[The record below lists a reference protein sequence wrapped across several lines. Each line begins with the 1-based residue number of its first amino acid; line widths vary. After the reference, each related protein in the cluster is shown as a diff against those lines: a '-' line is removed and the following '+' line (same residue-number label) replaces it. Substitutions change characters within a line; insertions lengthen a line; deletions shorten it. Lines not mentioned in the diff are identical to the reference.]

1 MQYMRWFLCLVALI
15 GGAVTHASKSLPARD
30 LTVELRQIEE
40 TYGEP
45 AGYSVSAGN
54 AAEPAALRYQKLL
67 VRNGEKATV
76 EMLQSTAK
84 QWTQS
89 VVSSGTG
96 GNTLGVNQQVEWLEA
111 GYVITV
117 QPKWPGGNRS
127 ATVAVELEQKDLVPG
142 NQADTPQQARRKYNS
157 TITVP
162 LAQWVTIL
170 SRGEVPKSGTYSTSS
185 THKMGRQALQIRV
198 LVP

>member
-1 MQYMRWFLCLVALI
+1 MQSAKWCFFLLACI
-15 GGAVTHASKSLPARD
+15 GGALAHASKSLPARD

-40 TYGEP
+40 THGDP
-45 AGYSVSAGN
+45 ASYSVSAGN
-54 AAEPAALRYQKLL
+54 SAEPAALRYQKLL

-89 VVSSGTG
+89 VHSSGASGQTY
-96 GNTLGVNQQVEWLEA
+96 GVNQQVEWLQA
-111 GYVITV
+111 GYVISV

-127 ATVAVELEQKDLVPG
+127 AVVSVELEHKDLIASQ
-142 NQADTPQQARRKYNS
+142 QADTPSQTRRRYHS
-157 TITVP
+157 TISVP
-162 LAQWVTIL
+162 LAEWVTIL
-170 SRGEVPKSGTYSTSS
+170 SRGEVAQRGTFSTNSS
-185 THKMGRQALQIRV
+185 HQTGRQALQIRI

>member
-1 MQYMRWFLCLVALI
+1 MRWAKWCLCLLTVFLGVIA
-15 GGAVTHASKSLPARD
+15 HASKALPSRD

-40 TYGEP
+40 THGDP
-45 AGYSVSAGN
+45 VGYSVSAGN

-89 VVSSGTG
+89 VVSAGAG
-96 GNTLGVNQQVEWLEA
+96 GNTYGINQQVEWLDA

-117 QPKWPGGNRS
+117 EPKWPGGNRS
-127 ATVAVELEQKDLVPG
+127 AVVTVELEQKDLITG
-142 NQADTPQQARRKYNS
+142 NQADTPQQAQRKYNS

-170 SRGEVPKSGTYSTSS
+170 SRGEVPKSGTYSTST
-185 THKMGRQALQIRV
+185 THKIGRQALQIRV
-198 LVP
+198 LAP